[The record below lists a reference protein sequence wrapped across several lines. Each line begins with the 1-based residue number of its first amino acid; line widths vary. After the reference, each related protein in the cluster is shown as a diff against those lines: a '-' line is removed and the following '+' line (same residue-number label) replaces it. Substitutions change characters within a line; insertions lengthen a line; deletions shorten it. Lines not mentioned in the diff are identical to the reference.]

1 MSYSLSY
8 LFWIFWR
15 PLPLISSRKT
25 LMPPI
30 LKPLNH
36 PHRSYLISFIFVR
49 LSSGKSK
56 LRSRNRA
63 EKRQREWRRKMP
75 KKREDEIDGQTEIDG
90 IIEEWNGQRPAVWQ
104 SSCSHNT
111 PRVIAPER
119 LLSLHPRSSFLD
131 ALIPPIRG
139 QKGDEAARLRAR
151 AWQIS
156 LHRRHSRLG
165 DHLSNAEN
173 WSKDMV
179 PIAFLN
185 HWIYEAI
192 YWFIYYI

>member
-1 MSYSLSY
+1 MLKSNLFHDFTETSCSLSY
-8 LFWIFWR
+8 LFWYFGD
-15 PLPLISSRKT
+15 LIS
-25 LMPPI
+25 LMPLT
-30 LKPLNH
+30 LKPLNP

-49 LSSGKSK
+49 VSSGKSE

-63 EKRQREWRRKMP
+63 EKRQREMP
-75 KKREDEIDGQTEIDG
+75 KKREDAIDGQTGIDG

-111 PRVIAPER
+111 PRVIAPEY

-192 YWFIYYI
+192 YRV